1 MPEHFKVHP
10 VPKNI
15 CSFVKSIMWLLNVK
29 QQRFLP
35 KKPSELEIS
44 NVGVISCLASESEK
58 STSKNFPSS
67 RKKFSYQ
74 PFLKLCE
81 KQLSLEEIKMN
92 WWKKQ
97 SVPTYHMWY
106 MYSGQTTGQTPDW
119 TLTLKYALSSKNS
132 SEDIAT
138 NMAPS

>member
-1 MPEHFKVHP
+1 MQWFRGADNTVTDILSRDAYYVSNSAHDFLKLTAPTQVPENFKIRP

-15 CSFVKSIMWLLNVK
+15 CSFVTSILQLLPVK
-29 QQRFLP
+29 QQRLLP
-35 KKPSELEIS
+35 QEPSELALS
-44 NVGVISCLASESEK
+44 NVGVISCLAPESEK

-97 SVPTYHMWY
+97 
-106 MYSGQTTGQTPDW
+106 
-119 TLTLKYALSSKNS
+119 
-132 SEDIAT
+132 
-138 NMAPS
+138 